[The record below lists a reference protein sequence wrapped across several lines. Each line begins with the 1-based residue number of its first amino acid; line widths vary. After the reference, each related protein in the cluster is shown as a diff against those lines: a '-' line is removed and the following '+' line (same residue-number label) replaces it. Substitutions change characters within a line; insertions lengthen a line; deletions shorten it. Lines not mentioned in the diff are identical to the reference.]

1 VRTPIRLLCLL
12 SAFCLPLNAG
22 ADDLKDILSLALQ
35 NDPQINQ
42 AKAVYQAAL
51 ESRPQARANFLP
63 NLSLSADTTA
73 NSQDRQFDNPLFGG
87 KDSFNTHGYTL
98 SLTQSLFSRD
108 AWAQR
113 SQSEAIVGE
122 AEVNLGSAE
131 QALIVRAAER
141 YFDILAAKDN
151 VVFAKTEKEA
161 IARQL
166 EQTNERFEVGL
177 IAITDVH
184 EAQASYDLSI
194 ADEID
199 ANNTLLNTRE
209 GLQEVTGKYHN
220 ALTPLIPNT
229 PLVSPEPENI
239 ERWTEV
245 ALNENLAIQAAVF
258 ATDNSRHAIDR
269 ARSGHYPQLDIIAS
283 QSRNIAGG
291 GNLGASTIDATALGL
306 QLSLPLYQGGLINS
320 QAREAQARL
329 DESMQLLEQ
338 QRRSAVRQVR
348 ESYLGV
354 MASISR
360 VKALGQAEISSQS
373 ALEANEVGFE
383 VGTRTTVDVLDAR
396 RVLFR
401 AKRDLARARYDY
413 ILNTLR
419 LKQAAGTLTAN
430 DVLEINRW
438 LH

>member
-1 VRTPIRLLCLL
+1 MPTRLLCLL
-12 SAFCLPLNAG
+12 FAFCLPLNAG
-22 ADDLKDILSLALQ
+22 ADDLKDILGLALQ

-42 AKAVYQAAL
+42 AKAAYQAAL

-98 SLTQSLFSRD
+98 SLAQSLFNRD
-108 AWAQR
+108 AWVQR
-113 SQSEAIVGE
+113 RQSDAIVGE
-122 AEVNLGSAE
+122 AEINLGNAE
-131 QALIVRAAER
+131 QALIVRTAER
-141 YFDILAAKDN
+141 YFDILAAEDN
-151 VVFAKTEKEA
+151 LVFAKTEKEA
-161 IARQL
+161 IERQL

-199 ANNTLLNTRE
+199 ADNTLQNARE
-209 GLQEVTGKYHN
+209 GLQEITGKYYN
-220 ALTPLIPNT
+220 TLTPLASNT

-245 ALNENLAIQAAVF
+245 ALNENLAVKAAVF
-258 ATDNSRHAIDR
+258 AADNNRYAIDR

-283 QSRNIAGG
+283 QSRNVSGG
-291 GNLGASTIDATALGL
+291 GSLGGSTIDATTLGL
-306 QLSLPLYQGGLINS
+306 QLRLPLYQGGLINS

-338 QRRSAVRQVR
+338 QQRSAVRQVR
-348 ESYLGV
+348 QSYLGV

-360 VKALGQAEISSQS
+360 VKALRQAEISSQS
-373 ALEANEVGFE
+373 ALDANEVGLE
-383 VGTRTTVDVLDAR
+383 VGTRTTVDVLEAR
-396 RVLFR
+396 RVLFG

-419 LKQAAGTLTAN
+419 LKQAAGILAAN